1 MLIGKLPRAI
11 TALLIANVAAFLLQ
25 FVLRGLAYPL
35 MLWPID
41 IAAPWQLS
49 GRGFLPWQLLTYG
62 FLHADLGHLFFNML
76 ALVMFGSQ
84 LEHRW
89 GHRKFLIYYLVC
101 VLAAGLCQLLLASIM
116 VHQGDAPYPT
126 LGASGGVYGVVLAF
140 GLLFPNEKIMVFPL
154 PFFVRARTVAI
165 VFALGSLFYG
175 IIGVRDGIAHFAH
188 LGGMLGGWLLLRY
201 WQGGGPRRRAPPP
214 RTPTHLRRV
223 K

>member
-1 MLIGKLPRAI
+1 MLFGKLPRVI

-25 FVLRGLAYPL
+25 FVLRGYVYPL

-41 IAAPWQLS
+41 TATPWQWS
-49 GRGFLPWQLLTYG
+49 NRSFLPWQLLTYG

-89 GHRKFLIYYLVC
+89 GQRKFLTYYLVC
-101 VLAAGLCQLLLASIM
+101 VASAGLCQLLLASFM
-116 VHQGDAPYPT
+116 VAQGQAPYPT

-140 GLLFPNEKIMVFPL
+140 GLLFPNERVVMFPL
-154 PFFVRARTVAI
+154 PFFLRARTVAI
-165 VFALGSLFYG
+165 IFAAGSLFYG
-175 IIGVRDGIAHFAH
+175 IVGARDGIAHFAH

-201 WQGGGPRRRAPPP
+201 WRGGGPKRRAPPP
-214 RTPTHLRRV
+214 RKPSHLRRV